1 MAEGVLFA
9 VAEGIIGKLVSL
21 AFQEIGLWCG
31 VQGELDKIKNTVS
44 SIRAVLL
51 DAEKKQKLNEQVK
64 DWLGKLKEVVY
75 DMDELL
81 DDIAT
86 EGLRQRVMDGNR
98 ISKEVRVFFSG
109 SNKVVYGCKTGHK
122 IKGIR
127 ERLAQIEAD
136 SSQFKFE
143 VQTEESSEVMMRET
157 VSSPPDV
164 VIGREGDK
172 NAIIQRSLASKEE
185 GVSIF
190 SIVGIGGLGKTTL
203 AQIIFNDEQVESH
216 FELKLWV
223 CVSDPFEV
231 KVVVKKI
238 LESATGRKSE
248 DLELDTLMRELGKQI
263 NGRKFLLVLD
273 DVWNENREKWDNLK
287 KLLRG
292 GARGSKIMI
301 TTRSKKVADITDTLD
316 SYFVSGLSPSES
328 WSLFIQIVFKGQE
341 PTNPGLVGI
350 GKEIVQKC
358 AGVPLAIKTI
368 GSLLYFKDPE
378 TEWSPFLKNELSK
391 VAQNENYILQTLKL
405 SYDHLPSHL
414 KQCFAYCS
422 LFPKD
427 YQIDVKKLIQ
437 MWIAQGFIRPSFSGQ
452 RVEDFG
458 LWYFKD
464 LLWRSFFQDVQ
475 MDIWGEIESCKMHD
489 LMHDLAT
496 SVSGLE
502 TTISNSKGESITEK
516 TRHVLFDFDGFEE
529 FSWKFPASLLGARK
543 VRTFLAVNAKYTLN
557 FEEVQLDA
565 LFRSLRSLL
574 VLDLSRFGIVTL
586 PPSIGKL
593 KYVRYL
599 NLSYNFKL
607 KMLPNS
613 ITKLQNLEVL
623 NLRCCSALE
632 ELPKDINKLVNLKIL
647 DCENCTNLTH
657 MPCGLGKLTSL
668 EELTS
673 FTVAKES
680 SISKHVGG
688 LNALNRLNNLG
699 GELQIHNLRYVKNA
713 IAEFED
719 ANLKEKH
726 DLQSLFLSWGGS
738 VSENSIDT
746 VYDPNSLQRLQP
758 HANLKMLGM
767 HAYGGLEF
775 PNWFSSL
782 KNLVSIEIADCSR
795 CQHLPLLDQI
805 PSLKNLWLNNLT
817 DIEHI
822 DGGNNHFHGGGVRG
836 ATFFPCLKT
845 LRLLNC
851 PNLKGWWKKR
861 DNDDNGV
868 SATTTINADQLP
880 QFACLSYLR
889 IRNCPKLTWMPLFPA
904 LDDTLWLGNARLEPL
919 EQTMK
924 AKMMTSP
931 SPSSSSSIV
940 QLQPL
945 SKLEKLEFHSM
956 EDLVSLPE
964 EWLQNFTSLQE
975 IIIESCPRFASLR
988 KGMHHLTSLRRLKI
1002 SGCPQLK
1009 TYADHMDM
1017 DWPKGAEIRI
1027 DDKLFQ
1033 RKDSLPLDDQR

>member
-1 MAEGVLFA
+1 MVHRWAAKINKDRRLSSSSPDQIKRPFAAKPVNCDLVTQLPYSLVTFFFFAEMAEGVLFA

-21 AFQEIGLWCG
+21 AFQEIGLWWG

-98 ISKEVRVFFSG
+98 ISKEGRRQ
-109 SNKVVYGCKTGHK
+109 
-122 IKGIR
+122 KGNHS
-127 ERLAQIEAD
+127 A
-136 SSQFKFE
+136 F
-143 VQTEESSEVMMRET
+143 
-157 VSSPPDV
+157 
-164 VIGREGDK
+164 IGF
-172 NAIIQRSLASKEE
+172 QRR

-190 SIVGIGGLGKTTL
+190 SIVGIGGSGKTTL

-452 RVEDFG
+452 RVEDIG
-458 LWYFKD
+458 LGYFKD

-475 MDIWGEIESCKMHD
+475 MDIWGEIKSCKMHD

-502 TTISNSKGESITEK
+502 PTISNSKGESITEK
-516 TRHVLFDFDGFEE
+516 TRHVLFDFDDFEE
-529 FSWKFPASLLGARK
+529 FSWKVPASLLGARK
-543 VRTFLAVNAKYTLN
+543 VRTFLAVNAKYTLK

-574 VLDLSRFGIVTL
+574 VLDLSPFRIVTL

-593 KYVRYL
+593 KYV
-599 NLSYNFKL
+599 
-607 KMLPNS
+607 
-613 ITKLQNLEVL
+613 
-623 NLRCCSALE
+623 RCCSALE
-632 ELPKDINKLVNLKIL
+632 ELPKDINKLVNLKNFRL
-647 DCENCTNLTH
+647 CSCTNLTH

-699 GELQIHNLRYVKNA
+699 GELQIHNLRYVKNP

-758 HANLKMLGM
+758 HANLKRLGM

-805 PSLKNLWLNNLT
+805 PSLKSLWLNNLT

-845 LRLLNC
+845 LSLLNC

-945 SKLEKLEFHSM
+945 SKLEKLEFYSM

-975 IIIESCPRFASLR
+975 IIIESCPRFAS
-988 KGMHHLTSLRRLKI
+988 
-1002 SGCPQLK
+1002 
-1009 TYADHMDM
+1009 
-1017 DWPKGAEIRI
+1017 
-1027 DDKLFQ
+1027 
-1033 RKDSLPLDDQR
+1033 